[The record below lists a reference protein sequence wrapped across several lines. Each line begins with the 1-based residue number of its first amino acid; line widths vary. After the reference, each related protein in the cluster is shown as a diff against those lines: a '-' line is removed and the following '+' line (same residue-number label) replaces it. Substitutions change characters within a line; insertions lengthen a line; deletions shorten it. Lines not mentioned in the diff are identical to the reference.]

1 MNSMEHIK
9 PGDRVRVG
17 NGLTDSIG
25 TVERTTKTQII
36 LRDGTRY
43 RRKDGEEVGRDTWS
57 SSYIEELTEE
67 ALLRIT
73 YRNAAARAG
82 RALSTRNMDP
92 TVAHTPQAY
101 KDLLLNAKAIID
113 AALEKDE
120 EA

>member
-1 MNSMEHIK
+1 MKNMEHIK

-43 RRKDGEEVGRDTWS
+43 RRKDGEEVGRDMWS
-57 SSYIEELTEE
+57 SSYLEDLTEE

-73 YRNAAARAG
+73 YRNAVTKAES
-82 RALSTRNMDP
+82 ALSTRNMDP
-92 TVAHTPQAY
+92 TVARTPQAY
-101 KDLLLNAKAIID
+101 KDLLLNAKNIID
-113 AALEKDE
+113 TVLDNQE